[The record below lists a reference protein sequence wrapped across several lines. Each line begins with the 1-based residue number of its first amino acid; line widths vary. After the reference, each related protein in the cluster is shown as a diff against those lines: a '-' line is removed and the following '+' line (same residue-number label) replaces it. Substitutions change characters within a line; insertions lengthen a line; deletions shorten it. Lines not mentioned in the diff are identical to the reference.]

1 MDILAV
7 SAELFPLV
15 KTGGLAD
22 VAASLPK
29 ALKAFKSAL
38 SCRDT
43 RRCWMHWRVERWS
56 DHTMTF
62 SV

>member
-29 ALKAFKSAL
+29 ALSG
-38 SCRDT
+38 
-43 RRCWMHWRVERWS
+43 RREYGFGNRR
-56 DHTMTF
+56 
-62 SV
+62 SVKLAAGSIGARIGRAR

>member
-29 ALKAFKSAL
+29 ALSGRREYGFGNRL
-38 SCRDT
+38 SVKLAAGSIGARIG
-43 RRCWMHWRVERWS
+43 RAR
-56 DHTMTF
+56 
-62 SV
+62 